1 MAFLTV
7 NWLGVFVAAV
17 VAFAFGALYYGLL
30 GNAWIAAQ
38 GKTMDEFK
46 ATNAGKST
54 AAKAAPFVLSFVAEI
69 IMGWALY
76 GLLVH
81 LGVFTLR
88 AGIVAGALCWFGF
101 VLTTVA
107 INNAYSGRTARLTL
121 IDAGHWL
128 GVLVIIGAVVGWFGP

>member
-46 ATNAGKST
+46 AANAGKST

>member
-46 ATNAGKST
+46 AANAGKST

-101 VLTTVA
+101 VLTTVTV
-107 INNAYSGRTARLTL
+107 NNAYSGRAARLTL